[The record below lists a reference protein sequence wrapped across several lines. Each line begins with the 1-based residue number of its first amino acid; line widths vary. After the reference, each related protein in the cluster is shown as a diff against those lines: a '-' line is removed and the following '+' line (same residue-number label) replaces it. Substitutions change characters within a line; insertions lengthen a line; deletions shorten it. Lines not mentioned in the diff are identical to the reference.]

1 MITDHL
7 FLGPDREV
15 LCGLEEIRRYVEGH
29 YDDRHLCLGCGCYL
43 IPTGQTQHLLFHV
56 YRCAN
61 TICSVPQ
68 DLQDVAPM
76 APAGRLTFCC
86 PIFLLPCNLP
96 ALFPSHD
103 RPIVEVHGSRTSSVV
118 SQLSPASILLPKTGF
133 YWRAS

>member
-29 YDDRHLCLGCGCYL
+29 YDDRHL
-43 IPTGQTQHLLFHV
+43 
-56 YRCAN
+56 
-61 TICSVPQ
+61 
-68 DLQDVAPM
+68 
-76 APAGRLTFCC
+76 
-86 PIFLLPCNLP
+86 P

-103 RPIVEVHGSRTSSVV
+103 RSIVEVHGSRTSSVV
-118 SQLSPASILLPKTGF
+118 SLLSPASILLPKTGF